1 MEKQMTIQIEGF
13 TKKQSKLADIIWACE
28 TQEQV
33 TNFIASLPKPDR
45 IEAQIV
51 LQMIVH
57 ATFDQSMDT
66 SLANEVLAQFRL

>member
-1 MEKQMTIQIEGF
+1 MTIQIEGF
-13 TKKQSKLADIIWACE
+13 TRKQSMLADIIWACE

-33 TNFIASLPKPDR
+33 NNLIASLPKRDR
-45 IEAQIV
+45 IQAQIV

-66 SLANEVLAQFRL
+66 ELAEKVLAQFRR

>member
-1 MEKQMTIQIEGF
+1 MTIQIEGF
-13 TKKQSKLADIIWACE
+13 TKKQSMLADVIWACE

-33 TNFIASLPKPDR
+33 ANLIASLPKRDR

-51 LQMIVH
+51 LQMIVT

-66 SLANEVLAQFRL
+66 DLANEVLAQFRL